1 MWRGILAALA
11 VLAIV
16 GGIFGGGVYVGELRV
31 RSEQQGLVITS
42 QEGVINTMRDEIKSA
57 YARGAEDAAREAALK
72 ADQLAMQEWL
82 KANAA
87 RRVDIGAELRRAID
101 AMDLSL
107 CTLSDDVQRVRQR
120 AVQEVIDASRPPA
133 GQGGP

>member
-1 MWRGILAALA
+1 MIKWILQTLA
-11 VLAIV
+11 VLALV
-16 GGIFGGGVYVGELRV
+16 GSIFGAGVYVGELRV
-31 RSEQQGLVITS
+31 KSDAKDTALATQGEVIVTL
-42 QEGVINTMRDEIKSA
+42 RDEIKSS

-72 ADQLAMQEWL
+72 ADRAAMQEWL